1 MIKPYFDRRVE
12 KHSLSGAKPR
22 LFKEVYREMAKSDG
36 QFIFLSFLKSILKI
50 NVRHIFKL
58 LAILLL
64 MAVIGFWV
72 LNKVYPLTINVDYAT
87 IITDKDDEIIHAYLS
102 NDDKWRMKTELHEI
116 SSTLKKAIVHRED
129 KYFYW
134 HFGVN
139 PLAIVRAIFKNI
151 VSGKRTSG
159 ASTITMQVARLLK
172 PKPRTYKNKL
182 I

>member
-1 MIKPYFDRRVE
+1 MRRIFT
-12 KHSLSGAKPR
+12 
-22 LFKEVYREMAKSDG
+22 LFA
-36 QFIFLSFLKSILKI
+36 
-50 NVRHIFKL
+50 
-58 LAILLL
+58 ALLL
-64 MAVIGFWV
+64 IAVIGFWV

-87 IITDKDDEIIHAYLS
+87 IITDKDDEVIHAYLS

-116 SSTLKKAIVHRED
+116 SATLKKAIVHKED
-129 KYFYW
+129 KYFYK

-139 PLAIVRAIFKNI
+139 PIAILRAITNNI
-151 VSGKRTSG
+151 TKGKRTSG